1 MDIMSFSA
9 TETLDTT
16 DNDLPPVQLKLISH
30 LPDSLKDCF
39 WEHFGSLPTSAS
51 TLSQLT
57 IAGITYSVAS
67 RHTGNSCIFL
77 GSPSMDVFL
86 PAQIEYIIQFVSKN
100 NISSVTT
107 LVAVRQFKQHDTL
120 SDPFSSYPLLQ
131 AQMWSPELGT
141 LKLNPVNNIH
151 CHFACST
158 MLWEGEKV
166 MVAVSLS
173 HVCSYLISHQS

>member
-16 DNDLPPVQLKLISH
+16 DDDLPPVQLKPISH

-39 WEHFGSLPTSAS
+39 QKHFGSLPTSAS

-67 RHTGNSCIFL
+67 RHTGNSCISL

-86 PAQIEYIIQFVSKN
+86 PAQIEYTIQFASKN

-107 LVAVRQFKQHDTL
+107 LVAV
-120 SDPFSSYPLLQ
+120 
-131 AQMWSPELGT
+131 
-141 LKLNPVNNIH
+141 
-151 CHFACST
+151 
-158 MLWEGEKV
+158 
-166 MVAVSLS
+166 
-173 HVCSYLISHQS
+173 